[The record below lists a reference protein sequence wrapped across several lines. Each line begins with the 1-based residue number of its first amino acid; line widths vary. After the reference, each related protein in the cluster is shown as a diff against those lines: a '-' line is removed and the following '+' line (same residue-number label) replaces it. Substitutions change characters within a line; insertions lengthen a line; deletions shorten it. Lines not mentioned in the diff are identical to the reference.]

1 MLMEIST
8 TNKIIELKRK
18 SVSPL
23 YSIWIV
29 YEEQDDN
36 TFDVNV
42 WDEIENE
49 RDETLEESHLET
61 FEKAEKALNRIV
73 KENAE
78 ITFVRL
84 PNENN

>member
-1 MLMEIST
+1 MEIST
-8 TNKIIELKRK
+8 ASKISDLKEK
-18 SVSPL
+18 GVSPL

-29 YEEQDDN
+29 YEEQDDG

-49 RDETLEESHLET
+49 RDETMEESRFGTLEA
-61 FEKAEKALNRIV
+61 AEKALNRIV
-73 KENAE
+73 KENPE

-84 PNENN
+84 RNEKS

>member
-1 MLMEIST
+1 MEIST
-8 TNKIIELKRK
+8 VNKVTQLKGK
-18 SVSPL
+18 GILPL

-29 YEEQDDN
+29 HEEQDDE

-49 RDETLEESHLET
+49 RDETMEESRFGTLEE
-61 FEKAEKALNRIV
+61 AEKALNRFV
-73 KENAE
+73 EENPD

-84 PNENN
+84 PNEKN